1 MKLLFLRKIKL
12 ILTTA
17 ATLGVFFIFAL
28 PSFSSDFLI
37 SPPPKSMD
45 KYYAETGKVSEW
57 IVQMQK
63 MSNEYYAIFVNV
75 EMKNWSLAE
84 KNVQL
89 FLSSYEK
96 ASKMIPEWEEN
107 FDLKSA
113 SLLKKSILA
122 KKIKE
127 IEKASES
134 IQKSCTSCHLKN
146 NNSVWVRYHWPSTK
160 TIKVLDPIGE
170 KEVAYDIYMQE
181 LFVSFKRISI
191 NFEEGDIQ
199 KSWRALDVFTKRFKS
214 LRSVCSKCHVA
225 EWTKSSVSVK
235 DFFVGEDIIQTL
247 QKIKKDFA
255 TGEPSKKDFK
265 KNIEYINNR
274 SCKTCHLVHQPAAAI
289 QQAWKQ
295 KN

>member
-1 MKLLFLRKIKL
+1 MLATAVMLGLLF
-12 ILTTA
+12 IL
-17 ATLGVFFIFAL
+17 VL
-28 PSFSSDFLI
+28 PVFSSDFLI

-63 MSNEYYAIFVNV
+63 MSTKYYAIFVNLEV
-75 EMKNWSLAE
+75 KNWSLAE

-89 FLSSYEK
+89 FFNSYEK

-122 KKIKE
+122 KDIKT
-127 IEKASES
+127 IEKAFES
-134 IQKSCTSCHLKN
+134 IEKSCTHCHLKN
-146 NNSVWVRYHWPSTK
+146 NISVWVRYHWPSTK
-160 TIKVLDPIGE
+160 TIKILDPIGE

-181 LFVSFKRISI
+181 LFVSFKKISI
-191 NFEEGDIQ
+191 NFEQGEIQ
-199 KSWRALDVFTKRFKS
+199 KSWRALDVFTKRIKS
-214 LRSVCSKCHVA
+214 LRSVCSKCHVT
-225 EWTKSSVSVK
+225 EWTKSSVTVK
-235 DFFVGEDIIQTL
+235 DFFVGKDIIQTL

-255 TGEPSKKDFK
+255 TGEPSKKEFK
-265 KNIEYINNR
+265 KNIEYISNR